1 MIAMGRNPLLPAGN
15 PTDLCETIET
25 ALAAGNICQ
34 LCILLYS
41 KAAVYSF
48 AGAAA
53 VCSLQCIVAVLK
65 LYLTLL

>member
-1 MIAMGRNPLLPAGN
+1 MR
-15 PTDLCETIET
+15 T

-34 LCILLYS
+34 LCLLLYAR
-41 KAAVYSF
+41 AAVYSF

-53 VCSLQCIVAVLK
+53 VYILQGIVAVLN